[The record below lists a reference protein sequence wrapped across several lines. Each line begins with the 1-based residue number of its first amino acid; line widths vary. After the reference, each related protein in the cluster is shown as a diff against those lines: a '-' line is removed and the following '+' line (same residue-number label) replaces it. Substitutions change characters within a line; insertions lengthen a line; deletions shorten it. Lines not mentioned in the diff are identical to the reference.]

1 MVVQVT
7 SSYGSIVSSYTDT
20 PLGHSSTDGH
30 LGRFLSWSCRFT
42 LRTLVGKGSCGR
54 TLFRLFSGHLR
65 FHERWNCP
73 AT

>member
-1 MVVQVT
+1 MVARVT
-7 SSYGSIVSSYTDT
+7 SYGSIVSSYMDT

-30 LGRFLSWSCRFT
+30 LGRFLSWSRRFT
-42 LRTLVGKGSCGR
+42 PRTLVGKGSCGHK
-54 TLFRLFSGHLR
+54 LFLLFSGHLR